1 VESRY
6 EGFSAEDLPRT
17 LQDAIII
24 CRLLEISYLWIDAF
38 CIVQGDTQDWTI
50 ESSNMD
56 HIYSGAAMTLI
67 AAASLHAN
75 YGLLVLR

>member
-24 CRLLEISYLWIDAF
+24 CRLLEISYLWIDAL
-38 CIVQGDTQDWTI
+38 CIVQGDLQDWTI

-56 HIYSGAAMTLI
+56 QIYSGAAMTLI